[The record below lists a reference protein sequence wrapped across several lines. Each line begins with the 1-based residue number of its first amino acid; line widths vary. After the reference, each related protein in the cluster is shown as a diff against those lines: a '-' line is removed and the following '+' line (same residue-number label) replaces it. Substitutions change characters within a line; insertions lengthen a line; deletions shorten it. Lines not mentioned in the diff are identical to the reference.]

1 MHHTGGGRKMFNRK
15 STPPSKATCRTIFGA
30 EKWEKK
36 QAAHTKKRPSWRVDE
51 GRITDRA
58 KAADTK
64 AERMASRAESANVP
78 SDVPGLFLR
87 CLENGTDEHVKANAR
102 ARRRLA
108 VGTGP
113 SCAGILSM
121 HGLCGECQSFPSDH
135 RSRRAARS
143 RRVLVPIFLRSTIGT
158 RCYTTQPDCMMT
170 CWRQRVV
177 EWICNSSVEFLVFRL
192 ALILCIFFNPS
203 IWTQFFNRI
212 VWMETDS
219 GWIFQIFY
227 IFVPLTMVFR

>member
-1 MHHTGGGRKMFNRK
+1 MFNRK

-78 SDVPGLFLR
+78 SDVPELFLR
-87 CLENGTDEHVKANAR
+87 CLENGTDEHVKANAH
-102 ARRRLA
+102 ARRAWGLCRNGRTFLCRHSVNA
-108 VGTGP
+108 WFMWRMSKFSFRSSIP
-113 SCAGILSM
+113 SCRKK
-121 HGLCGECQSFPSDH
+121 PSCVG
-135 RSRRAARS
+135 S
-143 RRVLVPIFLRSTIGT
+143 VFLRSTIGT
-158 RCYTTQPDCMMT
+158 RCYITQPGCMMT

-177 EWICNSSVEFLVFRL
+177 EWICNSFVKFLVFPL
-192 ALILCIFFNPS
+192 ALILCIFFNP
-203 IWTQFFNRI
+203 
-212 VWMETDS
+212 
-219 GWIFQIFY
+219 
-227 IFVPLTMVFR
+227 